1 MHDFSFKNTKFSA
14 SQRTHS
20 PQTPLCVCK
29 RAIDLDAPPTH
40 PPMSKTDV
48 RPCVVWCNSCCKM
61 FGRQEQSLVAMIF
74 FSHFLYINY

>member
-40 PPMSKTDV
+40 PPNVEDGCPSV
-48 RPCVVWCNSCCKM
+48 CSFGVIAVVKC
-61 FGRQEQSLVAMIF
+61 LVDK
-74 FSHFLYINY
+74 L